1 MCDEGPRSFH
11 ASYVSCSLPVD
22 VVSDLG
28 ESGQDVAVSAGQWA
42 RKTSLLLLLLVKF
55 SGKSLAL
62 LPS

>member
-1 MCDEGPRSFH
+1 
-11 ASYVSCSLPVD
+11 LPVD